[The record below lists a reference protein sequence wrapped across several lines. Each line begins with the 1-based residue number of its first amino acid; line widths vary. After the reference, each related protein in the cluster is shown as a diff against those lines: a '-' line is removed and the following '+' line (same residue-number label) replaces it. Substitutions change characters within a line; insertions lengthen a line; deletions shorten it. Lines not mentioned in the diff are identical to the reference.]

1 MEEALDI
8 HYDVRHTKEAFA
20 WAERLVGGKLVGAR
34 QQGRWRPQHF
44 LDIQMPSGEVKTLLL
59 RGFRAPVGELTE
71 DASRDLLRKEAAI
84 CKTMGESGC
93 ATAKF
98 YGYEPNGG
106 WFLMETLRGS
116 PDFGNISDQR
126 VRDKVFGEYID
137 AIVHLHKLDWKT
149 LDLPDG
155 LPISKNYEHSISMM
169 LNVYRAPY
177 DKLGDEG
184 PQPTVKLGFWF
195 VENHRPKPVEF
206 FSLCTGDI
214 GSGQFMY
221 EGDKFTGL
229 IDLEMAYVGDPMED
243 IGATRLRDLCYPV
256 PGLAGHLRHWAEAM
270 NRELDRESVGYWTVL
285 HMLQGPLMIYPI
297 WSRPK
302 DFVMSHGESCFNHS
316 FLPHYFRG
324 MHEALA
330 EYYNIELEPPEKPAP
345 RRDIYSVY
353 TDWLTEQFKT
363 YYPTTTSDD
372 VREFDY
378 ACSAALAETV
388 ALTRS
393 IAPQLTS
400 ANIQDFEALLGKP
413 VASEEE
419 GLAAI
424 EERIEEDPERDLEKT
439 IITLHR
445 YESRREFII
454 EPLQK
459 ATGVASGWPLQRIL

>member
-1 MEEALDI
+1 
-8 HYDVRHTKEAFA
+8 
-20 WAERLVGGKLVGAR
+20 
-34 QQGRWRPQHF
+34 
-44 LDIQMPSGEVKTLLL
+44 IQMPSGEVKTLLL

-214 GSGQFMY
+214 G
-221 EGDKFTGL
+221 
-229 IDLEMAYVGDPMED
+229 
-243 IGATRLRDLCYPV
+243 ATRLRDLCYPV

-285 HMLQGPLMIYPI
+285 HMLQGPL
-297 WSRPK
+297 
-302 DFVMSHGESCFNHS
+302 
-316 FLPHYFRG
+316 
-324 MHEALA
+324 
-330 EYYNIELEPPEKPAP
+330 
-345 RRDIYSVY
+345 
-353 TDWLTEQFKT
+353 
-363 YYPTTTSDD
+363 
-372 VREFDY
+372 
-378 ACSAALAETV
+378 
-388 ALTRS
+388 
-393 IAPQLTS
+393 
-400 ANIQDFEALLGKP
+400 
-413 VASEEE
+413 
-419 GLAAI
+419 
-424 EERIEEDPERDLEKT
+424 
-439 IITLHR
+439 
-445 YESRREFII
+445 
-454 EPLQK
+454 
-459 ATGVASGWPLQRIL
+459 

>member
-1 MEEALDI
+1 MD
-8 HYDVRHTKEAFA
+8 
-20 WAERLVGGKLVGAR
+20 
-34 QQGRWRPQHF
+34 
-44 LDIQMPSGEVKTLLL
+44 
-59 RGFRAPVGELTE
+59 
-71 DASRDLLRKEAAI
+71 
-84 CKTMGESGC
+84 
-93 ATAKF
+93 
-98 YGYEPNGG
+98 
-106 WFLMETLRGS
+106 TLRGS
-116 PDFGNISDQR
+116 PDFGKISDPGI
-126 VRDKVFGEYID
+126 RDKVFREYVE
-137 AIVHLHKLDWKT
+137 AIAYLHKLDWKK
-149 LDLPDG
+149 LDLPEG
-155 LPISKNYEHSISMM
+155 LPISQDYDHSISMM

-195 VENHRPKPVEF
+195 VDNHRPKPVEA

-214 GSGQFMY
+214 GSGQFMF
-221 EGDKFTGL
+221 EGDQFTGL

-256 PGLAGHLRHWAEAM
+256 PGLPAHLHHWAKAM
-270 NRELDRESVGYWTVL
+270 GRELDRDSLGYWTVL

-302 DFVMSHGESCFNHS
+302 DFVMSHGESSFNHS

-330 EYYNIELEPPEKPAP
+330 EYYGIDLQPPEKPTP
-345 RRDIYSVY
+345 ERDMYSIYS
-353 TDWLTEQFKT
+353 DWMIEQMKT
-363 YYPTTTSDD
+363 YYPSTTSDE

-393 IAPQLTS
+393 IGPQLTR
-400 ANIQDFEALLGKP
+400 ANIADFEALLGHP

-424 EERIEEDPERDLEKT
+424 EKRIEADPERDLEKT

-445 YESRREFII
+445 YESRREFLIV
-454 EPLQK
+454 PLQK
-459 ATGVASGWPLQRIL
+459 ATGVASCWPLQRLI